1 MGKAIPQQAQRKQS
15 MRPTVRIAT
24 LGMAVAWLT
33 LVAGLGWW
41 MSKQVVGA
49 ELDRLA
55 ASAEYEAKTTARI
68 MDRLFTEMSSVAN
81 MVARQGSV
89 IQLATRYRDDPPSL
103 ARLTRQQRA
112 AQFTQDP
119 LVRKVGDFMHALSS
133 DLRYA
138 RIYMNNMSDDTVTAS
153 NWDEPD
159 SIVGMIYSGRPY
171 LIDALRDGNGH
182 SFGIARLNK
191 TPSYFVA
198 SRIENEDD
206 VPLGSVTVKFDAPEI
221 ALYLNGQHIALIVD
235 RQGRVTTASSAPF
248 MLRNAAAL
256 LSPGSARSSSMTSS
270 PDNDEDPGVA
280 LDVRAIVSSG
290 LADQWLIDGIPYL
303 LRREPLSKTQYQL
316 ITMAALDH
324 LPAMRRQHY
333 WMAGL
338 VAAIGLLF
346 ILLSSHVIGQ
356 MVVRRQD
363 ERHAANHD
371 ALTNLP
377 NRRNV
382 MAQLDR
388 LFALAG
394 RTQQWVLVAFIDLD
408 GFKAINDTYGH
419 VVGDQFLVEV
429 GRRMS
434 AGLRKSDM
442 LGRLGGDEFVVIGL
456 IAPPDPMDQDKALE
470 AMHSRL
476 APLLIGSYKFAE
488 CSFDYPG
495 ASFGI
500 VSADPSASSP
510 QAVLKEAD
518 QCMYAD
524 KQARRASQMQSAK
537 SDSAGDSA
545 GDSAIETRELAERLQ
560 ASAPVF
566 GSVRA

>member
-1 MGKAIPQQAQRKQS
+1 
-15 MRPTVRIAT
+15 MRPTVRMAT

-41 MSKQVVGA
+41 MSQRVVGA

-119 LVRKVGDFMHALSS
+119 LVRKVGNFMHELSS

-153 NWDEPD
+153 NWNEPD

-206 VPLGSVTVKFDAPEI
+206 MPLGSVTVKFDTPEI
-221 ALYLNGQHIALIVD
+221 ALYLTGHHIALIVD

-248 MLRNAAAL
+248 MLRNAAGL
-256 LSPGSARSSSMTSS
+256 LSPGTAQSSSTPSS
-270 PDNDEDPGVA
+270 PDNGEDPGIA
-280 LDVRAIVSSG
+280 LDVQAMASSG
-290 LADQWLIDGIPYL
+290 HGDQWLIDGKPYL
-303 LRREPLSKTQYQL
+303 LQREPLSKTQYQL

-356 MVVRRQD
+356 MVARRQD

-442 LGRLGGDEFVVIGL
+442 LGRQGGDEFVVIGL

-470 AMHSRL
+470 AMRSRL

-488 CSFDYPG
+488 CSFD
-495 ASFGI
+495 
-500 VSADPSASSP
+500 
-510 QAVLKEAD
+510 
-518 QCMYAD
+518 
-524 KQARRASQMQSAK
+524 
-537 SDSAGDSA
+537 
-545 GDSAIETRELAERLQ
+545 
-560 ASAPVF
+560 
-566 GSVRA
+566 

>member
-1 MGKAIPQQAQRKQS
+1 
-15 MRPTVRIAT
+15 MRSTVRIAT

-41 MSKQVVGA
+41 MSKQVEGA

-55 ASAEYEAKTTARI
+55 ASVEYEVKTTARI

-119 LVRKVGDFMHALSS
+119 LVRKVGDFMHELSS

-221 ALYLNGQHIALIVD
+221 ALNLTGQHIALIVD

-270 PDNDEDPGVA
+270 PDNDEDPGIA

-346 ILLSSHVIGQ
+346 ILLSSHVIVQ

-545 GDSAIETRELAERLQ
+545 IETRELAERLQ

>member
-1 MGKAIPQQAQRKQS
+1 
-15 MRPTVRIAT
+15 MRSTVRIAT

-41 MSKQVVGA
+41 MSKQVVEA

-103 ARLTRQQRA
+103 AKLTRQQRA

-119 LVRKVGDFMHALSS
+119 LVRKVGDFMHELSS

-221 ALYLNGQHIALIVD
+221 ALYLTGQHIALIVD

-270 PDNDEDPGVA
+270 PDNDEDPGIA

-346 ILLSSHVIGQ
+346 ILLSSHVIVQ
-356 MVVRRQD
+356 MVVLRQD

-545 GDSAIETRELAERLQ
+545 IETRELAERLQ
-560 ASAPVF
+560 ASAPGF
-566 GSVRA
+566 GSMRA

>member
-1 MGKAIPQQAQRKQS
+1 
-15 MRPTVRIAT
+15 MRPTVRMAT

-33 LVAGLGWW
+33 LVAALGWW
-41 MSKQVVGA
+41 MSKRVVGA

-119 LVRKVGDFMHALSS
+119 LVRKVGNFMHELSR

-153 NWDEPD
+153 NWNEPD

-206 VPLGSVTVKFDAPEI
+206 MPLGSVTVKFDTPEI
-221 ALYLNGQHIALIVD
+221 ALYLTGHHIALIVD

-248 MLRNAAAL
+248 MLRNAAGL
-256 LSPGSARSSSMTSS
+256 LSPGTAQSASMPSS
-270 PDNDEDPGVA
+270 PDNGEDPGIA
-280 LDVRAIVSSG
+280 LDVQAMASSG
-290 LADQWLIDGIPYL
+290 HADQWLIDGKPYL
-303 LRREPLSKTQYQL
+303 LQREPLSKTQYQL

-356 MVVRRQD
+356 MVARRQD

-470 AMHSRL
+470 AMRSRL

-524 KQARRASQMQSAK
+524 KQARRASQMQSAQ
-537 SDSAGDSA
+537 SDST
-545 GDSAIETRELAERLQ
+545 IETCELAERLQ
-560 ASAPVF
+560 ASAPDF

>member
-1 MGKAIPQQAQRKQS
+1 MGKAIPQQAQCKQS
-15 MRPTVRIAT
+15 MRSTVRIAT

-41 MSKQVVGA
+41 MSKQVEGA

-55 ASAEYEAKTTARI
+55 ASVEYEVKTTARI

-119 LVRKVGDFMHALSS
+119 LVRKVGDFMHELSS

-221 ALYLNGQHIALIVD
+221 ALNLTGQHIALIVD

-270 PDNDEDPGVA
+270 PDNDEDPGIA

-346 ILLSSHVIGQ
+346 ILLSSHVIVQ

-545 GDSAIETRELAERLQ
+545 IETRELAERLQ

>member
-1 MGKAIPQQAQRKQS
+1 MGKALPLQAQHKQS
-15 MRPTVRIAT
+15 MRPTVRMAT

-41 MSKQVVGA
+41 MSQRVVGA

-119 LVRKVGDFMHALSS
+119 LVRKVGNFMHELSS

-153 NWDEPD
+153 NWNEPD

-206 VPLGSVTVKFDAPEI
+206 MPLGSVTVKFDAPEI
-221 ALYLNGQHIALIVD
+221 ALYLTGHHIALIVD

-248 MLRNAAAL
+248 MLRNAAGL
-256 LSPGSARSSSMTSS
+256 LSPGTAQSSSTPSS
-270 PDNDEDPGVA
+270 PDNGEDPGIA
-280 LDVRAIVSSG
+280 LDVQAMASSG
-290 LADQWLIDGIPYL
+290 HGDQWLIDGKPYL
-303 LRREPLSKTQYQL
+303 LQREPLSKTQYQL

-356 MVVRRQD
+356 MVARRQD

-470 AMHSRL
+470 AMRSRL

-524 KQARRASQMQSAK
+524 KQARRASQMQSAQ
-537 SDSAGDSA
+537 SDST
-545 GDSAIETRELAERLQ
+545 IETRELAERLQ
-560 ASAPVF
+560 ASAPDF

>member
-1 MGKAIPQQAQRKQS
+1 MGKAIPQQAQCKQS
-15 MRPTVRIAT
+15 MRSTVRIAT

-41 MSKQVVGA
+41 MSKQVEGA

-55 ASAEYEAKTTARI
+55 ASVEYEVKTTARI

-119 LVRKVGDFMHALSS
+119 LVRKVGDFMHELSS

-221 ALYLNGQHIALIVD
+221 ALYLTGQHIALIVD

-270 PDNDEDPGVA
+270 PDNDEDPGIA

-346 ILLSSHVIGQ
+346 ILLSSHVIVQ

-545 GDSAIETRELAERLQ
+545 IETRELAERLQ